1 MRYVPERHIDAE
13 MMAERVIVQLNHAN
27 SAVVLTAIKV
37 LLYLMNYMENR
48 KLMDYICKKMGPP
61 LGEYYMMKLIQC
73 KLDSRRDSVTML
85 SSGPEVQYVALRN
98 ILLIVQR
105 RPAVLKNDVKVF
117 FCKYNDPIYVKLAKL
132 EIMYRLAREENARE
146 VLAELQE

>member
-1 MRYVPERHIDAE
+1 

-48 KLMDYICKKMGPP
+48 KLMEYICKKMGPP
-61 LGEYYMMKLIQC
+61 LGQYVSVNLLMMKSEI
-73 KLDSRRDSVTML
+73 SAVTLL

-98 ILLIVQR
+98 ILLIIQR
-105 RPAVLKNDVKVF
+105 RPSVLKNDVKVF
-117 FCKYNDPIYVKLAKL
+117 FCKYNDPLYVKVEKL
-132 EIMYRLAREENARE
+132 DIMVRLAGENNVDA
-146 VLAELQE
+146 LLSELKE